1 VRLQDP
7 VCENA
12 SSRADQKNELN
23 FITARFLGVAQLL
36 TCRSVLWSGFAAV
49 FVLFL
54 SACGSGGGESP
65 ASNGPPS
72 IGQFSADRNS
82 YFIGEG
88 AQLIARFD
96 KGTARIEPGG
106 VAVQNG
112 QPVMSRALVYGP
124 NEFELIVSD
133 GTHSVSRRLT
143 LNATYRDRMR
153 GVDAPFARAEHAAI
167 RLTDGRVLI
176 VGGEDDSNALP
187 TSLWLFDPA
196 TEQFNDFGTSLS
208 TGRFGFIAVTLN
220 NGDVLIAGGERGLTA
235 APSAEII
242 RTADRTVVA
251 TSMPMQRT
259 RTLAAATLLADGKVF
274 ISGGTGLAAG
284 DTFEVYDPATGEFV
298 LQPGRLSVGRYAHT
312 AVRIDTRRVLIYG
325 GFTLNGQP
333 APPEIYDPV
342 NGVSSPLPTIEAN
355 ARGNHQA
362 HTMQDGGVLIIGGE
376 DQDGIPLTSVIRFDP
391 ATGVIGPFANLA
403 TPRSLL
409 ALGRLADAR
418 VLLVGGVM
426 GQSQGDVASTTETL
440 ALDSTRRDGPTMSRA
455 RWLHTVTTLSDGR
468 LLIVGGLGADRMP
481 IRGAEIYE

>member
-1 VRLQDP
+1 M
-7 VCENA
+7 
-12 SSRADQKNELN
+12 
-23 FITARFLGVAQLL
+23 
-36 TCRSVLWSGFAAV
+36 
-49 FVLFL
+49 
-54 SACGSGGGESP
+54 
-65 ASNGPPS
+65 
-72 IGQFSADRNS
+72 
-82 YFIGEG
+82 
-88 AQLIARFD
+88 
-96 KGTARIEPGG
+96 
-106 VAVQNG
+106 QNG
-112 QPVMSRALVYGP
+112 QAVMSRALVYGP

-133 GTHSVSRRLT
+133 GTATVSRRLT

-153 GVDAPFARAEHAAI
+153 VVDAPFARAEHAAL

-196 TEQFNDFGTSLS
+196 TEQFNDFGASLS
-208 TGRFGFIAVTLN
+208 TGRYGFTAVTLN

-242 RTADRTVVA
+242 RTAGRTVVA
-251 TSMPMQRT
+251 TVMPMQRT

-284 DTFEVYDPATGEFV
+284 DTVEVYDPATGEFV
-298 LQPGRLSVGRYAHT
+298 LKPGRLSVGRYAHT

-325 GFTLNGQP
+325 GFTQNGQP
-333 APPEIYDPV
+333 APPETYDPV
-342 NGVSSPLPTIEAN
+342 NGVSSPLPTIEAI

-391 ATGVIGPFANLA
+391 ATGVIRPFANLA
-403 TPRSLL
+403 TPRSLT

-440 ALDSTRRDGPTMSRA
+440 ALDSTRRDGPSMSRA

-468 LLIVGGLGADRMP
+468 LLIVGGLGPDRMP